1 MAFLSDAVS
10 TLVFDY
16 GNTLI
21 EFGRKQL
28 NSNHEAIAETLELL
42 FGACDKERLI
52 DIRNRQILAPFI
64 NGYRENI
71 FSEICGELISLLYEK
86 VPDDNGIDQLTRA
99 RYDAFISSVSL
110 PDGVLDLLESLK
122 QRYRLALL
130 SNYPCGQ
137 SIRDSLDNIGLT
149 PMFEAVVVSGDVGYV
164 KPHSRPF
171 EVLLNKMGVPTS
183 ECVLIGDNW
192 LADIQ
197 GAKQMGMQA
206 VFTTQYESPEY
217 LKPREGDH
225 EPDAQITHIDQLR
238 GLLGV

>member
-1 MAFLSDAVS
+1 MAFLRNAVS

-28 NSNHEAIAETLELL
+28 NINHEAVAETLESL
-42 FGACDKERLI
+42 FGTCDKERLMH
-52 DIRNRQILAPFI
+52 IRDRQIVAPYE

-71 FSEICGELISLLYEK
+71 FSEICGELIRTLYDK
-86 VPDDNGIDQLTRA
+86 APDEVGIDHLTRA
-99 RYDAFISSVSL
+99 RYDAFVSCVSL
-110 PDGVLDLLESLK
+110 PDGVQDLLEALD

-137 SIRDSLDNIGLT
+137 SIRDSLDNIGLA
-149 PMFEAVVVSGDVGYV
+149 PMFETVVVSGDVGYV
-164 KPHSRPF
+164 KPHPRPF
-171 EVLLNKMGVPTS
+171 EVLLNTMAVSSS

-206 VFTTQYESPEY
+206 IFTTQYESSEHF
-217 LKPREGDH
+217 KPRDGDH
-225 EPDAQITHIDQLR
+225 EPDARITHIEELR